1 MYQNKLRT
9 LFVPPAKFI
18 GLIDNKIQIFQDRE
32 IKERLGKEQESKG
45 TLM

>member
-1 MYQNKLRT
+1 MYLLAIVGIFLAGWGYRNWY
-9 LFVPPAKFI
+9 
-18 GLIDNKIQIFQDRE
+18 NKIQIFQDRE